1 VRDGRGAL
9 YCFTESNKS
18 GNEQP
23 DLKGHAQIK
32 TLFII
37 KLIAFAIVNSH
48 RNWFFLSK
56 GSLILKPALEM
67 TRQPQPSGV
76 AAGKT

>member
-1 VRDGRGAL
+1 
-9 YCFTESNKS
+9 
-18 GNEQP
+18 
-23 DLKGHAQIK
+23 
-32 TLFII
+32 LFII

>member
-32 TLFII
+32 TLFFS
-37 KLIAFAIVNSH
+37 KLISFSIENSH
-48 RNWFFLSK
+48 PNCFFLSK

-67 TRQPQPSGV
+67 TGQH
-76 AAGKT
+76 